1 VEECTMITRK
11 EKFQKNN
18 RQLKVKILIGVLFLI
33 VSIGGG
39 MGVAFADSDINGLLT
54 NWFSKKGTESISSI
68 EQAVMTEKDKQKE
81 RLKQELQIEL
91 QKSQEQLSSF
101 TEEEKEKRIQEIRD
115 YADQLIA
122 NIKIDNSGK
131 KQGIINQFNTI
142 VEQAKASM
150 DQLAAKHQGKDDS
163 KDNGTDNSQGNSKD
177 NDNGKDNSQGNSND
191 NGKDNSQ
198 GNSNDNGK
206 GNSQGNLNNNSNEN
220 SKGNQEDISNEV
232 QP

>member
-1 VEECTMITRK
+1 MITRK
-11 EKFQKNN
+11 EKFKKNSK
-18 RQLKVKILIGVLFLI
+18 QLKVKILIGVLFLI

-39 MGVAFADSDINGLLT
+39 MGVVFADSDINGLMT

-101 TEEEKEKRIQEIRD
+101 TEEEKEKRIQEVRD

-122 NIKIDNSGK
+122 NLKIDNSGK
-131 KQGIINQFNTI
+131 KQGIINQFNTV

-150 DQLAAKHQGKDDS
+150 DQLASKHQGKADTN
-163 KDNGTDNSQGNSKD
+163 DNGNDNSQGN
-177 NDNGKDNSQGNSND
+177 
-191 NGKDNSQ
+191 
-198 GNSNDNGK
+198 
-206 GNSQGNLNNNSNEN
+206 
-220 SKGNQEDISNEV
+220 
-232 QP
+232 

>member
-1 VEECTMITRK
+1 MITRK